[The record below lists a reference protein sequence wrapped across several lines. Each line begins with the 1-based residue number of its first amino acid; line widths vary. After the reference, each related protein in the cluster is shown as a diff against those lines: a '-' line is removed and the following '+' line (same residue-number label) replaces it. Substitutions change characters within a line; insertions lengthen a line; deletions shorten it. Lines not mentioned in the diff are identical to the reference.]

1 MARGDGE
8 VVDAEVD
15 GDFLGVQAVSQE
27 PEYVLFVPGQPT
39 QRGLVWARSRRS
51 RWPHP
56 AEEQATPIRKRE
68 RAPGGG

>member
-27 PEYVLFVPGQPT
+27 PEYVLFVPGQPNAA
-39 QRGLVWARSRRS
+39 WACVG
-51 RWPHP
+51 
-56 AEEQATPIRKRE
+56 EE
-68 RAPGGG
+68 